1 MHFFIYDIDILLI
14 YVYNSIVYVYHSIVY
29 VYHSIVYVY
38 HCTISQNL
46 CGYWI
51 ILLPK

>member
-29 VYHSIVYVY
+29 VYR
-38 HCTISQNL
+38 CTISQNL